1 MGEERENGR
10 EVVVDFDDEVYMGE
24 SVSAEELVS
33 RARARAEGRNEIIV
47 LTDDDDSTSSTRN
60 RNRDSKVARSI
71 GRFAAP
77 SAAFTQLQGSLRGED
92 EEDGTSIVAPGVTP
106 SAATA
111 ENSNAVAVLQSLG
124 GGVHIM
130 ANGAVA
136 EVAPGNVK
144 KTATPITT
152 TLATEPMKPMVGQP
166 KALSASNKRKHD
178 DTAQPVMSCYIQSS
192 RPAQPPPAARY
203 MPQPPSQYIPP
214 RSNNDHYYHQPLA
227 NYPPNCIVPC
237 YCAQCHPT
245 SHEYMTPPLIYLH
258 FDPYAGGMQPA
269 QYASARRDILEES
282 GIRWGSHGRCGGRRV
297 YVGNLDHR
305 VAWQDLGYHM
315 SAAGDVIHAT
325 VMTKNDGRSKGF
337 GIVEYRSVE
346 GANAA
351 VVRLNRT
358 VLLGRQIVVREDRK

>member
-60 RNRDSKVARSI
+60 RNKDSKVARSI

-77 SAAFTQLQGSLRGED
+77 SAAFTQLQGSSRGED

-166 KALSASNKRKHD
+166 KALSASNKRKHA
-178 DTAQPVMSCYIQSS
+178 DTSQPVMSGYFQSS

-203 MPQPPSQYIPP
+203 MPQPPSQ
-214 RSNNDHYYHQPLA
+214 
-227 NYPPNCIVPC
+227 
-237 YCAQCHPT
+237 
-245 SHEYMTPPLIYLH
+245 
-258 FDPYAGGMQPA
+258 
-269 QYASARRDILEES
+269 
-282 GIRWGSHGRCGGRRV
+282 
-297 YVGNLDHR
+297 
-305 VAWQDLGYHM
+305 
-315 SAAGDVIHAT
+315 
-325 VMTKNDGRSKGF
+325 
-337 GIVEYRSVE
+337 
-346 GANAA
+346 
-351 VVRLNRT
+351 
-358 VLLGRQIVVREDRK
+358 